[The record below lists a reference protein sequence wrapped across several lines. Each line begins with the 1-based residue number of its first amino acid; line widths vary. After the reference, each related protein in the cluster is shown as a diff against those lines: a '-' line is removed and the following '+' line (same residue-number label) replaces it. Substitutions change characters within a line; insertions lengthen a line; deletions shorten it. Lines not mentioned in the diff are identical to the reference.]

1 MSNNKNLE
9 QYFSKFREKVIG
21 GDMSFVGPYGEKKIV
36 YADWT
41 ASGRLYADI
50 EDKMKNTFG
59 PFVANTHTETSI
71 TGTSMTKA
79 YKKARQIIKN
89 HVNAS
94 KDDMLIATGNGMTGV
109 VNKFQRI
116 LGLKVGENLQE
127 YTNIPDEIRPVV
139 FITHMEHHSNQ
150 TSWLETIA
158 KVEII
163 RATKDGLVDLEDFK
177 QLLKKHEDR
186 KIKIASVSAC
196 SNVTGVTPPVHEIA
210 KLIHQYDGYCFA
222 DYACSAPYVK
232 IDMHPEEE
240 GSHLDA
246 VMISPH
252 KFLGG
257 PGTTGIL
264 IFNKNLY
271 HNTIPDVPGGGTV
284 TWTNPWGG
292 HKYHENIEDRE
303 DGGTPGF
310 LQLIRTALSVKLK
323 EDMGIQNILDR
334 EHEILNIVFDKLGQK
349 DNIKILAQEH
359 KDRLGVVSFYIEDM
373 HYNFGVK
380 FLNDKYGIQV
390 RGGCSCAGTYGH
402 YLLKVSEELS
412 SEITC
417 EIDGGDLTRKPGWI
431 RMSIHPTMTNNEV
444 EYICDSILELAE
456 NHKEY
461 VKDYSFDNST
471 SEFEHKNFERK
482 EDIMVDSWFE

>member
-9 QYFSKFREKVIG
+9 QYFSNFREKVIG
-21 GDMSFVGPYGEKKIV
+21 VDMSFVGPYGEKKIV

-79 YKKARQIIKN
+79 YKKARKIIKK

-94 KDDMLIATGNGMTGV
+94 EDDMLIATGNGMTGV

-116 LGLKVGENLQE
+116 LGLKVGENLQD
-127 YTNIPDEIRPVV
+127 YTKIPDEIRPVV

-158 KVEII
+158 KVEVIG
-163 RATKDGLVDLEDFK
+163 ATNDGLVDLESFE
-177 QLLKKHEDR
+177 QLLKKHENR

-222 DYACSAPYVK
+222 DYACSAPYVE
-232 IDMHPEEE
+232 INMHPKEE

-257 PGTTGIL
+257 PGTTGVL
-264 IFNKNLY
+264 IFNKKLY

-310 LQLIRTALSVKLK
+310 LQLIRTALAVKLK
-323 EDMGIQNILDR
+323 EEMGIQNILDR
-334 EHEILNIVFDKLGQK
+334 EHEILDIVFARLGEV

-359 KDRLGVVSFYIEDM
+359 KNRLGVISFYIDDM

-402 YLLKVSEELS
+402 YLLNVSEELS

-417 EIDGGDLTRKPGWI
+417 EIDNGDLTRKPGWI
-431 RMSIHPTMTNNEV
+431 RMSIHPTMTNDEIN
-444 EYICDSILELAE
+444 YICDSIIELAA
-456 NHKEY
+456 NHKEF
-461 VKDYSFDNST
+461 VKDYSFDNSS

-482 EDIMVDSWFE
+482 EDLMVDSWFE